1 MSTSPREATQH
12 PRFGATPARI
22 LIVDDSVV
30 ARAVIGRLID
40 NGERFT
46 VAGAVSDAR
55 AALAFLVDN
64 RVDMVLLDIE
74 LPGIDGLSALPDIIA
89 AGNRSEEHTSELQSL
104 MRISYAVFCLKKKK
118 KSKKLRNH

>member
-1 MSTSPREATQH
+1 MIRRPPKSTRPDTLVPSTTLFRS
-12 PRFGATPARI
+12 RFGATPARI

-74 LPGIDGLSALPDIIA
+74 LPD
-89 AGNRSEEHTSELQSL
+89 R
-104 MRISYAVFCLKKKK
+104 
-118 KSKKLRNH
+118 KSTRLNSSH

>member
-74 LPGIDGLSALPDIIA
+74 LPGIDGLSAPPDIL
-89 AGNRSEEHTSELQSL
+89 RSTERRVGKGCVCQGRSGWLPYH
-104 MRISYAVFCLKKKK
+104 KKK
-118 KSKKLRNH
+118 

>member
-74 LPGIDGLSALPDIIA
+74 LPGIDGQSALPDIIA
-89 AGNRSEEHTSELQSL
+89 AGNGAKIGRAHACTQDNN
-104 MRISYAVFCLKKKK
+104 AHHGV
-118 KSKKLRNH
+118 

>member
-30 ARAVIGRLID
+30 ARAVLGRLND
-40 NGERFT
+40 NGEHFT
-46 VAGAVSDAR
+46 APGEVTEAR

-64 RVDMVLLDIE
+64 RDDMVLLDTA
-74 LPGIDGLSALPDIIA
+74 LPGFVGRTALQVHTIA
-89 AGNRSEEHTSELQSL
+89 GKRTPVPLVQSQ
-104 MRISYAVFCLKKKK
+104 AA
-118 KSKKLRNH
+118 

>member
-64 RVDMVLLDIE
+64 RVDMVL
-74 LPGIDGLSALPDIIA
+74 PGTEQIGRALWRERVGQYVSISVVVVYLKTKY
-89 AGNRSEEHTSELQSL
+89 RT
-104 MRISYAVFCLKKKK
+104 RIHYNIV
-118 KSKKLRNH
+118 